1 MSELRQRRGDGDGN
15 EKVETAGESDHVLII
30 FSYIFMNQFCS
41 LLCHKCN
48 FGVGS

>member
-1 MSELRQRRGDGDGN
+1 MSELRQRRGDGDNN
-15 EKVETAGESDHVLII
+15 EKVETAGESDHVLILN
-30 FSYIFMNQFCS
+30 YIFKNQFCS